1 VLVLRHPVVPHPAIG
16 AGVSRPPMSQKNRFV
31 PGGHRSRAANS
42 PVAAGRA
49 HAEMGFSLG
58 LASFNNLE
66 AILDGTR

>member
-1 VLVLRHPVVPHPAIG
+1 
-16 AGVSRPPMSQKNRFV
+16 MSQKNRFV

-58 LASFNNLE
+58 FASFNNLE